1 MPLRKWVESANNAIE
16 GIIFAAKSQKH
27 VRYHLIFTSVVLFM
41 CVFFG
46 VSKFDFMLL
55 AIAIILVL
63 LAEML
68 NTAIEHVVDLVSPQ
82 YAEHAR
88 IAKDVAAGAVLIT
101 AFGAAFLGYLVIW
114 PYVQNIFNAGMPAV
128 RHSNH
133 EVMLLSIVIV
143 LIAVIML
150 KSYFGTGKP
159 LRGGKPSGHAAIA
172 FSAWAAVTSVTV
184 NFTVSILCFLLATMI
199 AQSRVATNIHSR
211 AEVIAGAFLG
221 AFITF
226 AFYYIF
232 R

>member
-16 GIIFAAKSQKH
+16 GIIFAAKSQRH
-27 VRYHLIFTSVVLFM
+27 VRYHLIFTAVVLFM
-41 CVFFG
+41 CVLFG

-55 AIAIILVL
+55 AVAIILVL

-101 AFGAAFLGYLVIW
+101 AFGAAFLGYIVIF
-114 PYVQNIFNAGMPAV
+114 PYVERIFSAGMPLIS
-128 RHSNH
+128 RSSH

-143 LIAVIML
+143 LISVIML
-150 KSYFGTGKP
+150 KSYFGNGRP
-159 LRGGKPSGHAAIA
+159 LRGGRPSGHAAIA
-172 FSAWAAVTSVTV
+172 FSAWAAVTSVTQ
-184 NFTVSILCFLLATMI
+184 NLTVSILCFLLATLI
-199 AQSRVATNIHSR
+199 AQSRVATNIHTR
-211 AEVIAGAFLG
+211 MEVVLG
-221 AFITF
+221 ALLGALITF
-226 AFYYIF
+226 GLYYIF